1 MTFDPYDPGERRVTG
16 RTHAASWLVWGL
28 LIVLLMI
35 AGPEVGS
42 GLHADRLATLD
53 PAGDSCRVARMLRG

>member
-28 LIVLLMI
+28 LIVLLAV
-35 AGPEVGS
+35 AGPEVGA
-42 GLHADRLATLD
+42 GWHGDRLATSV
-53 PAGDSCRVARMLRG
+53 PAGDLCSAA

>member
-28 LIVLLMI
+28 LIALLVV
-35 AGPEVGS
+35 AGPEVG
-42 GLHADRLATLD
+42 ADWHNGRLATVD
-53 PAGDSCRVARMLRG
+53 PASDICWVEQMLRG